1 MCGQQAYCFPVPLI
15 SIADKVFW
23 SKKNFRI
30 LPISLFRAPPHF
42 DIPSYGRSQQFG
54 HWPLAILSSRLMT
67 QITLMTAAILPISP
81 FWQLRDKAVTTVTYN
96 PQRLDLSYMRG
107 PIYEGLGLNS
117 SMILAT
123 VTYDVDLC
131 VSGGQGNTSRGF
143 YLVCPAGQEIS
154 DSKEISR
161 DLFHV
166 RKRRRANIRL
176 RTGIQRPQRRASDHK
191 ADPFRRIYTYTRIH
205 VYMYTHTRVMYTR
218 V

>member
-1 MCGQQAYCFPVPLI
+1 MA
-15 SIADKVFW
+15 
-23 SKKNFRI
+23 
-30 LPISLFRAPPHF
+30 
-42 DIPSYGRSQQFG
+42 
-54 HWPLAILSSRLMT
+54 

-81 FWQLRDKAVTTVTYN
+81 FWQLRDSSSWAVTTLTYN

-107 PIYEGLGLNS
+107 GPDPYTRVWGW
-117 SMILAT
+117 ILRWYWQQWPT
-123 VTYDVDLC
+123 MWTYVLC
-131 VSGGQGNTSRGF
+131 ISGRQGNTSRGF

-191 ADPFRRIYTYTRIH
+191 ADPFRRLYTYIH
-205 VYMYTHTRVMYTR
+205 AHT
-218 V
+218 

>member
-1 MCGQQAYCFPVPLI
+1 
-15 SIADKVFW
+15 
-23 SKKNFRI
+23 
-30 LPISLFRAPPHF
+30 
-42 DIPSYGRSQQFG
+42 
-54 HWPLAILSSRLMT
+54 
-67 QITLMTAAILPISP
+67 MTAAILPISP
-81 FWQLRDKAVTTVTYN
+81 FWQLRDSSRYD
-96 PQRLDLSYMRG
+96 PDLQPSKTGPVLYEGGTR

-191 ADPFRRIYTYTRIH
+191 ADPFQRLYT
-205 VYMYTHTRVMYTR
+205 YTHTRVYTCICIHDTYRR
-218 V
+218 VSKPHRDMQHLWDFLVFDQLAHPLCMIAP